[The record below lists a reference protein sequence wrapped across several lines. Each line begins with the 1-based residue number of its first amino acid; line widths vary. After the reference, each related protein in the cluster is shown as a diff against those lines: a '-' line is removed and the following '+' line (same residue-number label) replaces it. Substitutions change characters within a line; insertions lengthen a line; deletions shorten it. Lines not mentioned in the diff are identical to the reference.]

1 VSDFEIT
8 ALVLA
13 EHDVFRREFT
23 ALENLAGHELVAA
36 WKALHAR
43 LEVHAV
49 AEEQLFYPLLAQEA
63 DGEQET
69 KEGVHDHNEIRHA
82 AAAVEEQQVGSERWW
97 EAVRNTRQVN
107 ADHMT
112 EEEVDFFPPFKEAV
126 DAEQREALGMRWL
139 AFHDE
144 HERADGLSGEDAEV
158 AEVVATEVPE
168 GEPSF

>member
-1 VSDFEIT
+1 MSDFEIT

-13 EHDVFRREFT
+13 EHEVFRREFA
-23 ALENLAGHELVAA
+23 ALENLSDQELAAA
-36 WKALHAR
+36 WEALHAK

-69 KEGVHDHNEIRHA
+69 AEGVHDHNEIRHA
-82 AAAVEEQQVGSERWW
+82 AAAVSEQQVGSDGWW
-97 EAVRNTRQVN
+97 EGVRTTRQVN
-107 ADHMT
+107 ADHMA
-112 EEEVDFFPPFKEAV
+112 EEETDFFPPFKESV
-126 DAEQREALGMRWL
+126 DDEQREALGMRWL

-144 HERADGLSGEDAEV
+144 HEQAEGLSGEDAKV

-168 GEPSF
+168 GDPSL

>member
-1 VSDFEIT
+1 MSDFEIT

-13 EHDVFRREFT
+13 EHDVFRRAFT
-23 ALENLAGHELVAA
+23 ALEGLSGQELAAA
-36 WKALHAR
+36 WEELHAK

-63 DGEQET
+63 GGEQET
-69 KEGVHDHNEIRHA
+69 VEGVHDHNEIRHA
-82 AAAVEEQQVGSERWW
+82 AAAVERQQVGSEGWW
-97 EAVRNTRQVN
+97 EAVGTARQVN
-107 ADHMT
+107 ADHMA

-126 DAEQREALGMRWL
+126 DDEQREALGLRWL

-144 HERADGLSGEDAEV
+144 HEQADGLSGEDAEV

-168 GEPSF
+168 GEPSL